1 MAGYSVEE
9 RAAPHSL
16 EYRLFFSECGWHQ
29 TPAPHVP
36 FLILFL
42 TVVSPRPQ
50 WGAHLGR
57 TPGPRGCPA
66 ERRALPCRG
75 RGRAVHLPLPRHPVV
90 RGRRQGEGTAG
101 V

>member
-36 FLILFL
+36 FLILF
-42 TVVSPRPQ
+42 
-50 WGAHLGR
+50 
-57 TPGPRGCPA
+57 
-66 ERRALPCRG
+66 
-75 RGRAVHLPLPRHPVV
+75 
-90 RGRRQGEGTAG
+90 
-101 V
+101 